1 MGQRTENLLDQPSGL
16 ILDHSRIL
24 VEYRKLRVGVLET
37 FVGGPLPGLRK
48 VAKGRADKVEPLF

>member
-1 MGQRTENLLDQPSGL
+1 MVENLADQSSGL

-37 FVGGPLPGLRK
+37 FDGGPLPGLRK
-48 VAKGRADKVEPLF
+48 VGKGRADIIEPLF